1 MKEDLEPLE
10 EDVMAVLRQLGP
22 VATVAASARDR
33 VWNAVAARVALVPG
47 GGGGGPALPP
57 RGPSVPPSFIA
68 RNPWLSLAAAL
79 AVGGAIGAIA
89 RGGATG
95 HVASAPIPVA
105 APAMSES
112 PTAAPAPHTPAP
124 WTELEPA
131 PSATLRLVP
140 TPLPPSP
147 PPSVGQTLAAESAI
161 LDIARTA
168 IARGEGDHALA
179 AVERHAA
186 AFPHGSLR
194 EEREALAVK
203 ALVLAGRGD
212 EARARAAKFRTAYP
226 ESLFLQAIESSLRSI
241 P

>member
-1 MKEDLEPLE
+1 
-10 EDVMAVLRQLGP
+10 
-22 VATVAASARDR
+22 
-33 VWNAVAARVALVPG
+33 
-47 GGGGGPALPP
+47 
-57 RGPSVPPSFIA
+57 
-68 RNPWLSLAAAL
+68 
-79 AVGGAIGAIA
+79 
-89 RGGATG
+89 
-95 HVASAPIPVA
+95 
-105 APAMSES
+105 
-112 PTAAPAPHTPAP
+112 
-124 WTELEPA
+124 
-131 PSATLRLVP
+131 VP
-140 TPLPPSP
+140 TPLPPSLP

-179 AVERHAA
+179 AVDRHAA

-212 EARARAAKFRTAYP
+212 EARARAAKFRMAYP